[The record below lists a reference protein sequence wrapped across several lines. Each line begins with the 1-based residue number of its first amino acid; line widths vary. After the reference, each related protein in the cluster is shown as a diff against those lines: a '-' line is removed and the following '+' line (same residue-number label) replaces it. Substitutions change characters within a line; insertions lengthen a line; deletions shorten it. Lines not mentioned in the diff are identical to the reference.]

1 MVGEKVAAGRR
12 GAPHLTLTHTGP
24 GGRAAFAGLAL
35 AYGALFVFDAADGG
49 GRGHWLSWV
58 LPFRLGIA
66 SWALL
71 VVAAEGTLPVARAW
85 WRELRALACVAMV
98 VFEAVGVGF
107 AAHLDGE
114 APGGPGRHNAD
125 LVVIVLVVAAL
136 AACRLR
142 GVHVALVGAAALIA
156 YVLSS
161 ALFGFHDDF
170 ALRIYLLV
178 FGLAVSAFTMP
189 LVRGVRQRQPDCAAV
204 PSVRWGGG
212 GASCVRGGERGPSPA
227 CCRWCRAP
235 PTPPLA
241 SECG

>member
-136 AACRLR
+136 AACRHQPRRLR
-142 GVHVALVGAAALIA
+142 QSRRGEFHIRGD
-156 YVLSS
+156 S
-161 ALFGFHDDF
+161 LFFQFRCLGRIGFH
-170 ALRIYLLV
+170 R
-178 FGLAVSAFTMP
+178 
-189 LVRGVRQRQPDCAAV
+189 RRRQRQGSA
-204 PSVRWGGG
+204 RTIGWTQGQ
-212 GASCVRGGERGPSPA
+212 RLSPI
-227 CCRWCRAP
+227 P
-235 PTPPLA
+235 PAFRQQPA
-241 SECG
+241 FFA